1 VLGALETLTRKLSV
15 PDPFICIFVDSDGA
29 CDLSEFKVLSGRKDF
44 GEVFGRLAEMS
55 GELMSSD
62 ALAELSLGLLDVKS
76 LLS

>member
-1 VLGALETLTRKLSV
+1 MLGALETLTRKVSLL
-15 PDPFICIFVDSDGA
+15 DPFSSIFVESDGA
-29 CDLSEFKVLSGRKDF
+29 CDLSVFKVLSGLKEL

-62 ALAELSLGLLDVKS
+62 TLAELSLGLLDVKS